1 MNKVNVQW
9 GGAEE
14 LDFKKNNDKF
24 FGVALNSENG
34 VFLGRFKG
42 MDLKDN
48 NKTHIIVT
56 SPVRNGTVTTVQIP
70 TLMSGWNESV
80 FIYDVKGERYHLTS
94 ATRKYRFD
102 NMILKFSPWESES
115 QGYNPFEEISFF
127 TGKEDLDADI
137 ISKAVVQNIK
147 DENIRKISD
156 YLFKALIFRLVIK
169 KILPDNRFA
178 SSQKIELKNY
188 MTFLDIYN
196 ELKVFDVY
204 NLSTFNEIPFV
215 KDGGL
220 IDKLKEIYGLGKI
233 TEHPLER
240 KYIDLLLSVPKDQLI
255 VALNELKNQ
264 LVIFTDL
271 NLAKNTE
278 KSDFRIIDIVN
289 FRNPVSLYYVA
300 HPNYFGDDL
309 MARIMISQLI
319 DKITIE
325 VPFGSCYIPNKYRL
339 LLMLP
344 EFCKIGKIPIYEN
357 SMGYMA
363 GYGIKSLIFTDG
375 ISELER
381 LYGKNNL
388 ITLNSQVQLFYTNT
402 DERTVEYVDNL
413 LITDKREAVK
423 VSTGNGILKISG
435 RKPLLVDKTVY
446 FTDKEMCEYIK
457 FLPVIPESLKD
468 IEKQYKFIDDRKYK
482 YIPYPEAIEKIKE
495 ILTIKEL
502 LVKNQNIDIDYIGF
516 SGEYAKNTEMLN
528 EFIDLYNKEFPSAS
542 KISNFELKQDIF
554 APGNAE
560 WASLEEIDTELYN
573 YNLRGSEGVVLGI
586 LDGQLLVENSKGH
599 IMMIMPPRSGKGITS
614 VVPTLLKTWKKS
626 VFVLDVKG
634 ENHALT
640 SGARKQNLDND
651 ILRFSLRSENSCKYN
666 PLAEVRINCPEEK
679 EDIAYITEELIK
691 ENSDMIKSS
700 IYIEKTR
707 KVFSNVLTYLLYEN
721 FWENLDL
728 NSFSVSNLTL
738 TLKDVKS
745 IFKNFSIFSE
755 WIENIKDF
763 ESFFD
768 FENVKKKYPNCFY
781 PDILKKYDI
790 KKNAK
795 NLENSIL
802 QLKKLM
808 TDYKSDEDK
817 YDIEDYINIINNSLS
832 FLENSTISN
841 NLSGSDFKMIDI
853 MNGKNPVSFY
863 YVISPAAF
871 LDESPILRIFIK
883 QMIDKLT
890 SEDLKE
896 NHKHELLLLMD
907 EFPALGKLDCLEKSI
922 GYLAG
927 YKIKLMI
934 VLQSLYQLKKIY
946 GELEGF
952 SSNCGIQVFSQANDE
967 TTANYVSELLGKQ
980 KKTFF
985 EDYLLNSSE
994 ILKLPSDKIIIK
1006 KFGKQPVLANKF
1018 IYFQDKEYYKYIKI
1032 PYVFSESLYDR
1043 NMKYIPIS
1051 SDLGKEFDYEYKYLP
1066 SKFAVKLMESNLKD
1080 QFKLIEIDKK
1090 RQSEEE
1096 VDENFRNALQGSIYR
1111 YKIKFAEL
1119 KKVQEIYKNIIL

>member
-24 FGVALNSENG
+24 FGLTFRSENG

-48 NKTHIIVT
+48 SKTHIIVT
-56 SPVRNGTVTTVQIP
+56 SPVRNGTATTVQIP
-70 TLMSGWNESV
+70 TLMSGWNESA

-102 NMILKFSPWESES
+102 NMILRFSPWENES
-115 QGYNPFEEISFF
+115 QGYNPFEEIPFF
-127 TGKEDLDADI
+127 TVKEDLEADI

-156 YLFKALIFRLVIK
+156 YLFKTLIFRLVIK
-169 KILPDNRFA
+169 KILPKNLFV
-178 SSQKIELKNY
+178 SSQKIEIKNY

-196 ELKVFDVY
+196 ELKTFDVY
-204 NLSTFNEIPFV
+204 NLSTFGKIPFAME
-215 KDGGL
+215 GGL
-220 IDKLKEIYGLGKI
+220 IDKLKEIYGLNKI

-240 KYIDLLLSVPKDQLI
+240 KYINLLSGIFESQLI
-255 VALNELKNQ
+255 EALNELKSQ
-264 LVIFTDL
+264 LVIFTNL

-278 KSDFRIIDIVN
+278 KSDFKITDLVN
-289 FRNPVSLYYVA
+289 HVNPVSLYYVA
-300 HPNYFGDDL
+300 HPNHFGDDL

-319 DKITIE
+319 EKVTIE
-325 VPFGSCYIPNKYRL
+325 LPFNGYYIPSKHRL
-339 LLMLP
+339 LFMLP
-344 EFCKIGKIPIYEN
+344 DFCKIGKIPVYEN

-363 GYGIKSLIFTDG
+363 GYGFKSLIFIDG
-375 ISELER
+375 ISELEK

-388 ITLNSQVQLFYTNT
+388 IMLNSQVQLFYTNT
-402 DERTVEYVDNL
+402 DERTIEYVDNL
-413 LITDKREAVK
+413 LITDKREVVK
-423 VSTGNGILKISG
+423 LSTGNGILKVSG
-435 RKPLLVDKTVY
+435 RKPLLIDKTVY

-482 YIPYPEAIEKIKE
+482 YIPYPEAIKKIKE
-495 ILTIKEL
+495 ILTMKEL
-502 LVKNQNIDIDYIGF
+502 LVKNQNIDIDYVGF
-516 SGEYAKNTEMLN
+516 PGEYATNTEMLN
-528 EFIDLYNKEFPSAS
+528 EFIDLYNKEFPSAP
-542 KISNFELKQDIF
+542 KIPNFELKQDIF
-554 APGNAE
+554 ALGNAE

-573 YNLRGSEGVVLGI
+573 YNLRGNEGVVLGI

-679 EDIAYITEELIK
+679 EDIDYITKELIS
-691 ENSDMIKSS
+691 ENFEMIKSG
-700 IYIEKTR
+700 IYIEKIR

-721 FWENLDL
+721 FLKKLDL
-728 NSFSVSNLTL
+728 KYENSFSVSNLTL

-745 IFKNFSIFSE
+745 VFKSFSVFSK
-755 WIENIKDF
+755 WIEGIKDF
-763 ESFFD
+763 ESFF
-768 FENVKKKYPNCFY
+768 ENNRKEYT
-781 PDILKKYDI
+781 DILHNI
-790 KKNAK
+790 KENAK
-795 NLENSIL
+795 NLKNSIFH
-802 QLKKLM
+802 LKKLM
-808 TDYKSDEDK
+808 ADYKSDEDK

-907 EFPALGKLDCLEKSI
+907 EFSALGKFDCLEKSI

-967 TTANYVSELLGKQ
+967 ITAKYVSELLGKQ

-985 EDYLLNSSE
+985 EDYLLSSSE
-994 ILKLPSDKIIIK
+994 ILKLPNDKIIIK

-1096 VDENFRNALQGSIYR
+1096 VDENFRNTLQGSIFR
-1111 YKIKFAEL
+1111 YKVKFAEL

>member
-24 FGVALNSENG
+24 FGLTFRSENG

-48 NKTHIIVT
+48 SKTHIIVT
-56 SPVRNGTVTTVQIP
+56 SPVRNGAATTVQIP
-70 TLMSGWNESV
+70 TLMSGWNESA

-102 NMILKFSPWESES
+102 NMILRFSPWENES
-115 QGYNPFEEISFF
+115 QGYNPFEEIPFF
-127 TGKEDLDADI
+127 TVKEDLEADI

-156 YLFKALIFRLVIK
+156 YLFKTLIFRLVIK
-169 KILPDNRFA
+169 KILPKNLFV
-178 SSQKIELKNY
+178 SSQKIEIKNY

-196 ELKVFDVY
+196 ELKIFDVY
-204 NLSTFNEIPFV
+204 NLSTFGKIPFAME
-215 KDGGL
+215 GGL
-220 IDKLKEIYGLGKI
+220 IDKLKEIYGLDKI

-240 KYIDLLLSVPKDQLI
+240 KYINLLSGISESQLI
-255 VALNELKNQ
+255 EALNELKSQ
-264 LVIFTDL
+264 LVIFTNL

-278 KSDFRIIDIVN
+278 KSDFKITDLVN
-289 FRNPVSLYYVA
+289 HVNPVSLYYVA
-300 HPNYFGDDL
+300 HPNHFGDDL

-319 DKITIE
+319 EKVTIE
-325 VPFGSCYIPNKYRL
+325 LPFNGYYIPSKYRL
-339 LLMLP
+339 LFMLP
-344 EFCKIGKIPIYEN
+344 DFCKIGKIPVYEN

-363 GYGIKSLIFTDG
+363 GYGFKSLIFIDG

-388 ITLNSQVQLFYTNT
+388 IMLNSQVQLFYTNT
-402 DERTVEYVDNL
+402 DERTIEYVDNL
-413 LITDKREAVK
+413 LITDKREVVK
-423 VSTGNGILKISG
+423 LSTGNGILKVSG

-468 IEKQYKFIDDRKYK
+468 IEKQYKFINDRKYK
-482 YIPYPEAIEKIKE
+482 YIPYPEAIKKIKK
-495 ILTIKEL
+495 ILTMKEL
-502 LVKNQNIDIDYIGF
+502 LVKNQNIDIDYVGF
-516 SGEYAKNTEMLN
+516 PGEYATNTEMLN
-528 EFIDLYNKEFPSAS
+528 EFIDLYNKEFPSAP
-542 KISNFELKQDIF
+542 KIPNFELKQDIF
-554 APGNAE
+554 ALGNAE

-573 YNLRGSEGVVLGI
+573 YNLRGNEGVVLGI

-614 VVPTLLKTWKKS
+614 VVPTLLKTWEKS

-679 EDIAYITEELIK
+679 EDIDYITKELIS
-691 ENSDMIKSS
+691 ENFEMIKSG
-700 IYIEKTR
+700 IYIEKIR

-721 FWENLDL
+721 FLKKLDL
-728 NSFSVSNLTL
+728 KYENSFSVSNLTL

-745 IFKNFSIFSE
+745 VFKSFSVFSK
-755 WIENIKDF
+755 WIEGIKDF
-763 ESFFD
+763 ESFF
-768 FENVKKKYPNCFY
+768 ENNRKEYT
-781 PDILKKYDI
+781 DILHNI
-790 KKNAK
+790 KENAK
-795 NLENSIL
+795 NLKNSIF

-808 TDYKSDEDK
+808 ADYKSDEDK

-853 MNGKNPVSFY
+853 MNGKNPISFY

-967 TTANYVSELLGKQ
+967 ITAKYVSELLGKQ

-985 EDYLLNSSE
+985 EDYLLTSSE
-994 ILKLPSDKIIIK
+994 ILKLPNDKIIIK

>member
-24 FGVALNSENG
+24 FGLTFRSENG

-48 NKTHIIVT
+48 SKTHIIVT
-56 SPVRNGTVTTVQIP
+56 SPVRNGTATTVQIP
-70 TLMSGWNESV
+70 TLMSGWNESA

-102 NMILKFSPWESES
+102 NMILRFSPWENES
-115 QGYNPFEEISFF
+115 QGYNPFEEIPFF
-127 TGKEDLDADI
+127 TVKEDLEADI

-156 YLFKALIFRLVIK
+156 YLFKTLIFRLVIK
-169 KILPDNRFA
+169 KILPKNLFV
-178 SSQKIELKNY
+178 SSQKIEIKNY

-196 ELKVFDVY
+196 ELKIFDVY
-204 NLSTFNEIPFV
+204 NLSTFGKIPFAME
-215 KDGGL
+215 GGL
-220 IDKLKEIYGLGKI
+220 IDKLKEIYGLDKI

-240 KYIDLLLSVPKDQLI
+240 KYINLLSGISESQLI
-255 VALNELKNQ
+255 EALNELKSQ
-264 LVIFTDL
+264 LVIFTNL

-278 KSDFRIIDIVN
+278 KSDFKITDLVN
-289 FRNPVSLYYVA
+289 HVNPVSLYYVA
-300 HPNYFGDDL
+300 HPNHFGDDL

-319 DKITIE
+319 EKVTIE
-325 VPFGSCYIPNKYRL
+325 LPFNGYYIPSKYRL
-339 LLMLP
+339 LFMLP
-344 EFCKIGKIPIYEN
+344 DFCKIGKIPVYEN

-363 GYGIKSLIFTDG
+363 GYGFKSLIFIDG

-388 ITLNSQVQLFYTNT
+388 IMLNSQVQLFYTNT
-402 DERTVEYVDNL
+402 DERTIEYVDNL
-413 LITDKREAVK
+413 LITDKREVVK
-423 VSTGNGILKISG
+423 LSTGNGILKVSG

-468 IEKQYKFIDDRKYK
+468 IEKQYKFINDRKYK
-482 YIPYPEAIEKIKE
+482 YIPYPEAIKKIKK
-495 ILTIKEL
+495 ILTMKEL
-502 LVKNQNIDIDYIGF
+502 LVKNQNIDIDYVGF
-516 SGEYAKNTEMLN
+516 PGEYATNTEMLN
-528 EFIDLYNKEFPSAS
+528 EFIDLYNKEFPSAP
-542 KISNFELKQDIF
+542 KIPNFELKQDIF
-554 APGNAE
+554 ALGNAE

-573 YNLRGSEGVVLGI
+573 YNLRGNEGVVLGI

-679 EDIAYITEELIK
+679 EDIDYITKELIS
-691 ENSDMIKSS
+691 ENFEMIKSG
-700 IYIEKTR
+700 IYIEKIR

-721 FWENLDL
+721 FLKKLDL
-728 NSFSVSNLTL
+728 KYENSFSVSNLTL

-745 IFKNFSIFSE
+745 VFKSFSVFSK
-755 WIENIKDF
+755 WIEGIKDF
-763 ESFFD
+763 ESFF
-768 FENVKKKYPNCFY
+768 ENNRKEYT
-781 PDILKKYDI
+781 DILHNI
-790 KKNAK
+790 KENAK
-795 NLENSIL
+795 NLKNSIF

-808 TDYKSDEDK
+808 ADYKSDEDK

-841 NLSGSDFKMIDI
+841 NLSGSDFKMIDT
-853 MNGKNPVSFY
+853 MNGKNPISFY

-946 GELEGF
+946 
-952 SSNCGIQVFSQANDE
+952 
-967 TTANYVSELLGKQ
+967 
-980 KKTFF
+980 
-985 EDYLLNSSE
+985 
-994 ILKLPSDKIIIK
+994 
-1006 KFGKQPVLANKF
+1006 
-1018 IYFQDKEYYKYIKI
+1018 
-1032 PYVFSESLYDR
+1032 
-1043 NMKYIPIS
+1043 
-1051 SDLGKEFDYEYKYLP
+1051 
-1066 SKFAVKLMESNLKD
+1066 
-1080 QFKLIEIDKK
+1080 
-1090 RQSEEE
+1090 
-1096 VDENFRNALQGSIYR
+1096 
-1111 YKIKFAEL
+1111 
-1119 KKVQEIYKNIIL
+1119 

>member
-24 FGVALNSENG
+24 FGLTFRSENG

-48 NKTHIIVT
+48 SKTHIIVT
-56 SPVRNGTVTTVQIP
+56 SPVRNGTATTVQIP
-70 TLMSGWNESV
+70 TLMSGWNESA

-102 NMILKFSPWESES
+102 NMILRFSPWENES
-115 QGYNPFEEISFF
+115 QGYNPFEEIPFF
-127 TGKEDLDADI
+127 TVKEDLEADI

-156 YLFKALIFRLVIK
+156 YLFKTLIFRLVIK
-169 KILPDNRFA
+169 KILPKNLFV
-178 SSQKIELKNY
+178 SSQKIEIKNY

-196 ELKVFDVY
+196 ELKIFDVY
-204 NLSTFNEIPFV
+204 NLSTFGKIPFAME
-215 KDGGL
+215 GGL
-220 IDKLKEIYGLGKI
+220 IDKLKEIYGLDKI

-240 KYIDLLLSVPKDQLI
+240 KYINLLSGISESQLI
-255 VALNELKNQ
+255 EALNELKSQ
-264 LVIFTDL
+264 LVIFTNL

-278 KSDFRIIDIVN
+278 KSDFKITDLVN
-289 FRNPVSLYYVA
+289 HVNPVSLYYVA
-300 HPNYFGDDL
+300 HPNHFGDDL

-319 DKITIE
+319 EKVTIE
-325 VPFGSCYIPNKYRL
+325 LPFNGYYIPSKHRL
-339 LLMLP
+339 LFMLP
-344 EFCKIGKIPIYEN
+344 DFCKIGKIPVYEN

-363 GYGIKSLIFTDG
+363 GYGFKSLIFIDG

-388 ITLNSQVQLFYTNT
+388 IMLNSQVQLFYTNT
-402 DERTVEYVDNL
+402 DERTIEYVDNL
-413 LITDKREAVK
+413 LITDKREVVK
-423 VSTGNGILKISG
+423 LSTGNGILKVSG

-468 IEKQYKFIDDRKYK
+468 IEKQYKFINDRKYK
-482 YIPYPEAIEKIKE
+482 YIPYSEAFEKIKE
-495 ILTIKEL
+495 NLTKTEL
-502 LVKNQNIDIDYIGF
+502 VIKNQNIDTDYTGF
-516 SGEYAKNTEMLN
+516 PGEYSRNTEMLN
-528 EFIDLYNKEFPSAS
+528 EFIDLYNKNFPSAP
-542 KISNFELKQDIF
+542 KISNFELKQNIF
-554 APGNAE
+554 TSGNAE
-560 WASLEEIDTELYN
+560 WASSYEINSELYN
-573 YNLRGSEGVVLGI
+573 YNLTGNEGVVLGI

-599 IMMIMPPRSGKGITS
+599 IMMIMPPRSEKGITS
-614 VVPTLLKTWKKS
+614 IIPTLLKSWKKS

-634 ENHALT
+634 ENYALT
-640 SGARKQNLDND
+640 SGSRKQNLDND
-651 ILRFSLRSENSCKYN
+651 ILRFSLRSENSCRYN

-679 EDIAYITEELIK
+679 EDIAYIAKELIR
-691 ENSDMIKSS
+691 ENSDMIKSGA
-700 IYIEKTR
+700 YIAKAR
-707 KVFSNVLTYLLYEN
+707 KIFSNVLTYLLYED
-721 FWENLDL
+721 FWKNLDL

-745 IFKNFSIFSE
+745 IFKSFSTFSE
-755 WIENIKDF
+755 WIGNIKDF

-768 FENVKKKYPNCFY
+768 FENVQKKYPNNFY

-790 KKNAK
+790 QGNAK
-795 NLENSIL
+795 NLENSIF
-802 QLKKLM
+802 QLKKIM
-808 TDYKSDEDK
+808 SDYKH
-817 YDIEDYINIINNSLS
+817 DIEEYIDIINYSLS

-863 YVISPAAF
+863 YVISPAD
-871 LDESPILRIFIK
+871 LLNESPILRIFMK
-883 QMIDKLT
+883 QMINKLT

-907 EFPALGKLDCLEKSI
+907 EFSAPGRLECLEESI

-934 VLQSLYQLKKIY
+934 ILQSLYQLKKIY
-946 GELEGF
+946 GEFEGF

-967 TTANYVSELLGKQ
+967 ITAKYVSELLGKQ
-980 KKTFF
+980 KKTKSYF
-985 EDYLLNSSE
+985 EDYLLSSSE
-994 ILKLPSDKIIIK
+994 AMKLPSDKIIIK
-1006 KFGKQPVLANKF
+1006 KFGRQPVQANKF
-1018 IYFQDKEYYKYIKI
+1018 IYFQNKEYYNYRKI

-1051 SDLGKEFDYEYKYLP
+1051 SDLRKEFDYEYKYLP
-1066 SKFAVKLMESNLKD
+1066 SKFAVKLMESNLKE
-1080 QFKLIEIDKK
+1080 QFKLLEIDRE
-1090 RQSEEE
+1090 RQSKEEI
-1096 VDENFRNALQGSIYR
+1096 DENFRNAYQERVFG
-1111 YKIKFAEL
+1111 YKVKSAEL

>member
-14 LDFKKNNDKF
+14 LDFKKNTDKF
-24 FGVALNSENG
+24 FGLTFRSENG

-48 NKTHIIVT
+48 NRTHIIVT
-56 SPVRNGTVTTVQIP
+56 SPVRNGTATTVQIP
-70 TLMSGWNESV
+70 TLMSGWNESA

-102 NMILKFSPWESES
+102 NMILRFSPWENES

-127 TGKEDLDADI
+127 TKNEELDADI

-156 YLFKALIFRLVIK
+156 YLFKTLIFRLVIK
-169 KILPDNRFA
+169 KILPENRFV
-178 SSQKIELKNY
+178 SSQKIEIKNY

-204 NLSTFNEIPFV
+204 NTSTFSEIPFV

-220 IDKLKEIYGLGKI
+220 IDKLKEIYELDEI

-240 KYIDLLLSVPKDQLI
+240 KYINLLSGISESQLI
-255 VALNELKNQ
+255 EALNELKSQ
-264 LVIFTDL
+264 LVIFTNL

-278 KSDFRIIDIVN
+278 KSDFKITDLVN
-289 FRNPVSLYYVA
+289 HVNPVSLYYVA
-300 HPNYFGDDL
+300 HPNHFGDDL

-319 DKITIE
+319 EKVTIE
-325 VPFGSCYIPNKYRL
+325 LPFNGYYIPSKHRL
-339 LLMLP
+339 LFMLP
-344 EFCKIGKIPIYEN
+344 DFCKIGKIPVYEN

-363 GYGIKSLIFTDG
+363 GYGFKSLIFIDG

-388 ITLNSQVQLFYTNT
+388 IMLNSQVQLFYTNT
-402 DERTVEYVDNL
+402 DERTIEYVDNL
-413 LITDKREAVK
+413 LITDKREVVK
-423 VSTGNGILKISG
+423 LSTGNGILKVSG

-446 FTDKEMCEYIK
+446 FTDNEMCEYIK

-468 IEKQYKFIDDRKYK
+468 TEKQYKFIDDRKYK
-482 YIPYPEAIEKIKE
+482 YIPYSEAIKKIKE
-495 ILTIKEL
+495 ILTMKEL
-502 LVKNQNIDIDYIGF
+502 LVKNQNIDIDYAGF
-516 SGEYAKNTEMLN
+516 PGGYAQNTEMLN
-528 EFIDLYNKEFPSAS
+528 EFIDLYNKKFPSDP
-542 KISNFELKQDIF
+542 KISNFELKQDIS
-554 APGNAE
+554 ALGNAE

-586 LDGQLLVENSKGH
+586 LDGQLLIENSKSH

-614 VVPTLLKTWKKS
+614 VVPTLLKTWRKS

-666 PLAEVRINCPEEK
+666 PLAEIRINCPEEK
-679 EDIAYITEELIK
+679 EDIAYITKELIL
-691 ENSDMIKSS
+691 ENFEMIKSG
-700 IYIEKTR
+700 IYIEKIR
-707 KVFSNVLTYLLYEN
+707 KIFSNTLTYLLYEN
-721 FWENLDL
+721 FLKKLDL
-728 NSFSVSNLTL
+728 KNENTSLVSNLTL
-738 TLKDVKS
+738 TLKDVKNV
-745 IFKNFSIFSE
+745 FKSFSVFSK

-763 ESFFD
+763 ESFF
-768 FENVKKKYPNCFY
+768 ENNQKEYTN
-781 PDILKKYDI
+781 ILYNI
-790 KKNAK
+790 KENAK
-795 NLENSIL
+795 NLKNSIL

-808 TDYKSDEDK
+808 ADYKSDEDK
-817 YDIEDYINIINNSLS
+817 YDIEDYITIINNSLS

-907 EFPALGKLDCLEKSI
+907 EFPALGKLECLEKSI

-967 TTANYVSELLGKQ
+967 ITAKYVSELLGKQ

-985 EDYLLNSSE
+985 EDYLLTSSE
-994 ILKLPSDKIIIK
+994 ILKLSNDKIIIK

-1066 SKFAVKLMESNLKD
+1066 SKFAVKLMESNLKE

-1096 VDENFRNALQGSIYR
+1096 VDENFRNTLQGSIYR

>member
-24 FGVALNSENG
+24 FGLTFRSENG

-48 NKTHIIVT
+48 NKMHIIVT
-56 SPVRNGTVTTVQIP
+56 SPIRNGTATTVQIP

-80 FIYDVKGERYHLTS
+80 FVYDIKGERYQLTS

-127 TGKEDLDADI
+127 TGSEDLDADI

-147 DENIRKISD
+147 DESVRKISD
-156 YLFKALIFRLVIK
+156 YLFKALIFRLVFK
-169 KILPDNRFA
+169 KILPENSFV
-178 SSQKIELKNY
+178 SSQKTELKNY

-196 ELKVFDVY
+196 ELKIFSID
-204 NLSTFNEIPFV
+204 NPSTFSDVPFV

-220 IDKLKEIYGLGKI
+220 IDELKKIYMLDKI

-240 KYIDLLLSVPKDQLI
+240 KYIDLLLSVPKNQLI
-255 VALNELKNQ
+255 EALNELKNQ

-278 KSDFRIIDIVN
+278 KSDFKIIDLVN
-289 FRNPVSLYYVA
+289 YRNPVSLYYVA

-319 DKITIE
+319 EKIAIE
-325 VPFGSCYIPNKYRL
+325 VPFGSHYIPNKYRF
-339 LLMLP
+339 LLMVP
-344 EFCKIGKIPIYEN
+344 EFCKIGKIPVYEN

-363 GYGIKSLIFTDG
+363 GYGFKSLIFIDG

-388 ITLNSQVQLFYTNT
+388 IMLNSQVQLFYTNT

-423 VSTGNGILKISG
+423 LSTGNGILKVSG

-446 FTDKEMCEYIK
+446 FTDNEMREYIK

-468 IEKQYKFIDDRKYK
+468 TEKQYKFIDDRKYK
-482 YIPYPEAIEKIKE
+482 YIPYPEAIKKIKE
-495 ILTIKEL
+495 TLTMKEL
-502 LVKNQNIDIDYIGF
+502 LVKNQNIDIDYAGF
-516 SGEYAKNTEMLN
+516 PGGYVQNTEMLN
-528 EFIDLYNKEFPSAS
+528 EFIDLYNKKFPSAP

-554 APGNAE
+554 ASGNAD

-573 YNLRGSEGVVLGI
+573 YNLRGNEGVVLGI

-679 EDIAYITEELIK
+679 EDIAYITKELIL
-691 ENSDMIKSS
+691 ENFEMIKSG
-700 IYIEKTR
+700 IYIEKIR
-707 KVFSNVLTYLLYEN
+707 KIFSNTLTYLLYEN
-721 FWENLDL
+721 FLKNLDL
-728 NSFSVSNLTL
+728 KNENTSFISNLTL
-738 TLKDVKS
+738 TLKEVKNV
-745 IFKNFSIFSE
+745 FKSFSVFSE

-763 ESFFD
+763 ESFF
-768 FENVKKKYPNCFY
+768 ENIQKEY
-781 PDILKKYDI
+781 PDILHNI
-790 KKNAK
+790 KENAK
-795 NLENSIL
+795 NLENSIF
-802 QLKKLM
+802 QLKKIM
-808 TDYKSDEDK
+808 SDYKH
-817 YDIEDYINIINNSLS
+817 DIEEYIDIINYSLS

-841 NLSGSDFKMIDI
+841 NLSGLDFKMIDI

-863 YVISPAAF
+863 YVISPAD
-871 LDESPILRIFIK
+871 LLNESPILRIFMK

-907 EFPALGKLDCLEKSI
+907 EFSAPGRLECLEESI

-934 VLQSLYQLKKIY
+934 ILQSLYQLKKIY
-946 GELEGF
+946 GEFEGF

-967 TTANYVSELLGKQ
+967 ITAKYVSELLGKQ
-980 KKTFF
+980 KKTKSYF
-985 EDYLLNSSE
+985 EDYLLSSSE
-994 ILKLPSDKIIIK
+994 AMKLPSDKIIIK
-1006 KFGKQPVLANKF
+1006 KFGRQPVQANKF
-1018 IYFQDKEYYKYIKI
+1018 IYFQDKEYYNYRKI

-1051 SDLGKEFDYEYKYLP
+1051 SDLRKEFDYEYKYLP
-1066 SKFAVKLMESNLKD
+1066 SKFAVKLMESNLKE
-1080 QFKLIEIDKK
+1080 QFKLLEIDRE
-1090 RQSEEE
+1090 RQSKEEI
-1096 VDENFRNALQGSIYR
+1096 DENFRNAYQERVFG
-1111 YKIKFAEL
+1111 YKVKSAEL

>member
-24 FGVALNSENG
+24 FGLTFRSENG

-48 NKTHIIVT
+48 SKTHIIVT
-56 SPVRNGTVTTVQIP
+56 SPVRNGTATTVQIP
-70 TLMSGWNESV
+70 TLMSGWNESA

-102 NMILKFSPWESES
+102 NMILRFSPWENES
-115 QGYNPFEEISFF
+115 QGYNPFEEIPFF
-127 TGKEDLDADI
+127 TVKEDLEADI

-156 YLFKALIFRLVIK
+156 YLFKTLIFRLVIK
-169 KILPDNRFA
+169 KILPKNLFV
-178 SSQKIELKNY
+178 SSQKIEIKNY

-196 ELKVFDVY
+196 ELKTFDVY
-204 NLSTFNEIPFV
+204 NLSTFGKIPFAME
-215 KDGGL
+215 GGL
-220 IDKLKEIYGLGKI
+220 IDKLKEIYGLDKI

-240 KYIDLLLSVPKDQLI
+240 KYINLLSGISESQLI
-255 VALNELKNQ
+255 EALNELKSQ
-264 LVIFTDL
+264 LVIFTNL

-278 KSDFRIIDIVN
+278 KSDFKITDLVN
-289 FRNPVSLYYVA
+289 HVNPVSLYYVA
-300 HPNYFGDDL
+300 HPNHFGDDL

-319 DKITIE
+319 EKVTIE
-325 VPFGSCYIPNKYRL
+325 LPFNGYYIPSKHRL
-339 LLMLP
+339 LFMLP
-344 EFCKIGKIPIYEN
+344 DFCKIGKIPVYEN

-363 GYGIKSLIFTDG
+363 GYGFKSLIFIDG

-388 ITLNSQVQLFYTNT
+388 IMLNSQVQLFYTNT
-402 DERTVEYVDNL
+402 DERTIEYVDNL
-413 LITDKREAVK
+413 LITDKREVVK
-423 VSTGNGILKISG
+423 LSTGNGILKVSG

-446 FTDKEMCEYIK
+446 FTDKEMREYIK

-468 IEKQYKFIDDRKYK
+468 VKKQYKLIDDKKYK
-482 YIPYPEAIEKIKE
+482 YIPYSEAIKKIKE
-495 ILTIKEL
+495 SLTRTEL
-502 LVKNQNIDIDYIGF
+502 VIKNQNIDTDYIGF
-516 SGEYAKNTEMLN
+516 PGEYSRNTEMLN
-528 EFIDLYNKEFPSAS
+528 EFIDLYNKNFPSAP
-542 KISNFELKQDIF
+542 KISNFELKQNIF
-554 APGNAE
+554 ISGNAE
-560 WASLEEIDTELYN
+560 WASSYEINSELYN
-573 YNLRGSEGVVLGI
+573 YNLTGNEGVVLGI
-586 LDGQLLVENSKGH
+586 LDGQLLVESSKGH

-614 VVPTLLKTWKKS
+614 IIPTLLKSWKKS

-634 ENHALT
+634 ENYALT
-640 SGARKQNLDND
+640 SGSRKQNLDND
-651 ILRFSLRSENSCKYN
+651 ILRFSLRSENSCRYN
-666 PLAEVRINCPEEK
+666 PLAEVRINYPEEK
-679 EDIAYITEELIK
+679 EDIAYIAKELIR
-691 ENSDMIKSS
+691 ENSDMVKNGA
-700 IYIEKTR
+700 YIAKAR
-707 KVFSNVLTYLLYEN
+707 KIFSNVLTYLLYED
-721 FWENLDL
+721 FWKNLDL
-728 NSFSVSNLTL
+728 DSFSVSNLTL

-745 IFKNFSIFSE
+745 IFKSFSTFSE

-768 FENVKKKYPNCFY
+768 FENVQKKYPNNFY

-790 KKNAK
+790 QGNAK
-795 NLENSIL
+795 NLENSIF
-802 QLKKLM
+802 QLKKIM
-808 TDYKSDEDK
+808 SDYKH
-817 YDIEDYINIINNSLS
+817 DIEEYIDIINYSLS

-863 YVISPAAF
+863 YVISPAD
-871 LDESPILRIFIK
+871 LLNESPILRIFMK

-907 EFPALGKLDCLEKSI
+907 EFSAPGRLECLEESI

-934 VLQSLYQLKKIY
+934 ILQSLYQLKKIY
-946 GELEGF
+946 GEFEGF

-967 TTANYVSELLGKQ
+967 ITAKYVSELLGKQ
-980 KKTFF
+980 KKTKSYF
-985 EDYLLNSSE
+985 EDYLLSSSE
-994 ILKLPSDKIIIK
+994 AMKLPSDKIIIK
-1006 KFGKQPVLANKF
+1006 KFGRQPVQANKF
-1018 IYFQDKEYYKYIKI
+1018 IYFQNKEYYNYRKI

-1051 SDLGKEFDYEYKYLP
+1051 SDLRKEFDYEYKYLP
-1066 SKFAVKLMESNLKD
+1066 SKFAVKLMESNLKE
-1080 QFKLIEIDKK
+1080 QFKLLEIDRE
-1090 RQSEEE
+1090 RQSKEEI
-1096 VDENFRNALQGSIYR
+1096 DENFRNAYQERVFG
-1111 YKIKFAEL
+1111 YKVKSTEL

>member
-24 FGVALNSENG
+24 FGLTFRSENG

-48 NKTHIIVT
+48 SKTHIIVT
-56 SPVRNGTVTTVQIP
+56 SPVRNGTATTVQIP
-70 TLMSGWNESV
+70 TLMSGWNESA

-102 NMILKFSPWESES
+102 NMILRFSPWENES
-115 QGYNPFEEISFF
+115 QGYNPFEEIPFF
-127 TGKEDLDADI
+127 TVKEDLEADI

-156 YLFKALIFRLVIK
+156 YLFKTLIFRLVIK
-169 KILPDNRFA
+169 KILPKNLFV
-178 SSQKIELKNY
+178 SSQKIEIKNY

-196 ELKVFDVY
+196 ELKIFDVY
-204 NLSTFNEIPFV
+204 NLSTFGKIPFAME
-215 KDGGL
+215 GGL
-220 IDKLKEIYGLGKI
+220 IDKLKEIYGLDKI

-240 KYIDLLLSVPKDQLI
+240 KYINLLSGISESQLI
-255 VALNELKNQ
+255 EALNELKSQ
-264 LVIFTDL
+264 LVIFTNL

-278 KSDFRIIDIVN
+278 KSDFKITDLVN
-289 FRNPVSLYYVA
+289 HVNPVSLYYVA
-300 HPNYFGDDL
+300 HPNHFGDDL

-319 DKITIE
+319 EKVTIE
-325 VPFGSCYIPNKYRL
+325 LPFNGYYIPSKHRL
-339 LLMLP
+339 LFMLP
-344 EFCKIGKIPIYEN
+344 DFCKIGKIPVYEN

-363 GYGIKSLIFTDG
+363 GYGFKSLIFIDG

-388 ITLNSQVQLFYTNT
+388 IMLNSQVQLFYTNT
-402 DERTVEYVDNL
+402 DERTIEYVDNL
-413 LITDKREAVK
+413 LITDKREVVK
-423 VSTGNGILKISG
+423 LSTGNGILKVSG

-468 IEKQYKFIDDRKYK
+468 IEKQYKFINDRKYK
-482 YIPYPEAIEKIKE
+482 YIPYPEAIKKIKK
-495 ILTIKEL
+495 ILTMKEL
-502 LVKNQNIDIDYIGF
+502 LVKNQNIDIDYVGF
-516 SGEYAKNTEMLN
+516 PGEYATNTEMLN
-528 EFIDLYNKEFPSAS
+528 EFIDLYNKEFPSAP
-542 KISNFELKQDIF
+542 KIPNFELKQDIF
-554 APGNAE
+554 ALGNAE

-573 YNLRGSEGVVLGI
+573 YNLRGNEGVVLGI

-679 EDIAYITEELIK
+679 EDIDYITKELIS
-691 ENSDMIKSS
+691 ENFEMIKSG
-700 IYIEKTR
+700 IYIEKIR

-721 FWENLDL
+721 FLKKLDL
-728 NSFSVSNLTL
+728 KYENSFSVSNLTL

-745 IFKNFSIFSE
+745 VFKSFSVFSK
-755 WIENIKDF
+755 WIEGIKDF
-763 ESFFD
+763 ESFF
-768 FENVKKKYPNCFY
+768 ENNRKEYT
-781 PDILKKYDI
+781 DILHNI
-790 KKNAK
+790 KENAK
-795 NLENSIL
+795 NLKNSIF
-802 QLKKLM
+802 QLKKIM
-808 TDYKSDEDK
+808 SDYKH
-817 YDIEDYINIINNSLS
+817 DIEEYIDIINYSLS

-863 YVISPAAF
+863 YVISPAD
-871 LDESPILRIFIK
+871 LLNESPILRIFMK

-907 EFPALGKLDCLEKSI
+907 EFSAPGRLECLEESI

-934 VLQSLYQLKKIY
+934 ILQSLYQLKKIY
-946 GELEGF
+946 GEFEGF

-967 TTANYVSELLGKQ
+967 ITAKYVSELLGKQ
-980 KKTFF
+980 KKTKSYF
-985 EDYLLNSSE
+985 EDYLLSSSE
-994 ILKLPSDKIIIK
+994 AMKLPSDKIIIK
-1006 KFGKQPVLANKF
+1006 KFGRQPVQANKF
-1018 IYFQDKEYYKYIKI
+1018 IYFQDKEYYNYRKI

-1051 SDLGKEFDYEYKYLP
+1051 SDLRKEFDYEYKYLP
-1066 SKFAVKLMESNLKD
+1066 SKFAVKLMESNLKE
-1080 QFKLIEIDKK
+1080 QFKLLEIDRE
-1090 RQSEEE
+1090 RQSKEEI
-1096 VDENFRNALQGSIYR
+1096 DENFRNAYQERVFG
-1111 YKIKFAEL
+1111 YKVKSAEL

>member
-24 FGVALNSENG
+24 FGLTFRSENG

-48 NKTHIIVT
+48 NKMHIIVT
-56 SPVRNGTVTTVQIP
+56 SPIRNGTTTTVQIP

-80 FIYDVKGERYHLTS
+80 FVYDIKGERYQLTS

-127 TGKEDLDADI
+127 TGSEDLDADI

-147 DENIRKISD
+147 DESVRKISD
-156 YLFKALIFRLVIK
+156 YLFKALIFRLVFK
-169 KILPDNRFA
+169 KILPENSFV
-178 SSQKIELKNY
+178 SSQKTELKNY

-196 ELKVFDVY
+196 ELKIFSID
-204 NLSTFNEIPFV
+204 NPSTFSDVPFV

-220 IDKLKEIYGLGKI
+220 IDELKKIYMLDKI

-240 KYIDLLLSVPKDQLI
+240 KYIDLLLSVPKNQLI
-255 VALNELKNQ
+255 EALNELKNQ

-278 KSDFRIIDIVN
+278 KSDFKIIDLVN
-289 FRNPVSLYYVA
+289 YRNPVSLYYVA

-319 DKITIE
+319 EKIAIE
-325 VPFGSCYIPNKYRL
+325 VPFGSHYIPNKYRF
-339 LLMLP
+339 LLMVP
-344 EFCKIGKIPIYEN
+344 EFCKIGKIPVYEN

-363 GYGIKSLIFTDG
+363 GYGFKSLIFIDG

-388 ITLNSQVQLFYTNT
+388 IMLNSQVQLFYTNT
-402 DERTVEYVDNL
+402 DERTIEYVDNL
-413 LITDKREAVK
+413 LITDKREVIK
-423 VSTGNGILKISG
+423 LSTGNGILKVSG

-446 FTDKEMCEYIK
+446 FTDKEMREYIK

-468 IEKQYKFIDDRKYK
+468 VEKQYKLIDDRKYK
-482 YIPYPEAIEKIKE
+482 YIPYSEAFEKIKE
-495 ILTIKEL
+495 NLTKTEL
-502 LVKNQNIDIDYIGF
+502 VIKNQNIDTDYIGF
-516 SGEYAKNTEMLN
+516 PGEYSRNTEMLN
-528 EFIDLYNKEFPSAS
+528 EFIDLYNKNFPSAP
-542 KISNFELKQDIF
+542 KISNFELKQNIF
-554 APGNAE
+554 TSGNAE
-560 WASLEEIDTELYN
+560 WASSYEINSELYN
-573 YNLRGSEGVVLGI
+573 YNLTGNEGVVLGI
-586 LDGQLLVENSKGH
+586 LDGQLLVESSKGH

-614 VVPTLLKTWKKS
+614 IIPTLLKSWKKS

-634 ENHALT
+634 ENYALT
-640 SGARKQNLDND
+640 SGSRKQNLDND
-651 ILRFSLRSENSCKYN
+651 ILRFSLRSENSCRYN

-679 EDIAYITEELIK
+679 EDIAYIAKELIR
-691 ENSDMIKSS
+691 ENSDMIKNGA
-700 IYIEKTR
+700 YIAKAR
-707 KVFSNVLTYLLYEN
+707 KIFSNVLTYLLYED
-721 FWENLDL
+721 FWKNLDL
-728 NSFSVSNLTL
+728 DSFSVSNLTL
-738 TLKDVKS
+738 TLKNVKS
-745 IFKNFSIFSE
+745 IFKSFSTFSE

-768 FENVKKKYPNCFY
+768 FENVQKKYPNNFY

-790 KKNAK
+790 QGNAK
-795 NLENSIL
+795 NLENSIF
-802 QLKKLM
+802 QLKKIM
-808 TDYKSDEDK
+808 SDYKH
-817 YDIEDYINIINNSLS
+817 DIEEYIDIINYSLS

-863 YVISPAAF
+863 YVISPAD
-871 LDESPILRIFIK
+871 LLNESPILRIFMK

-907 EFPALGKLDCLEKSI
+907 EFSAPGRLECLEESI

-934 VLQSLYQLKKIY
+934 ILQSLYQLKKIY
-946 GELEGF
+946 GEFEGF

-967 TTANYVSELLGKQ
+967 ITAKYVSELLGKQ
-980 KKTFF
+980 KKTKSYF
-985 EDYLLNSSE
+985 EDYLLSSSE
-994 ILKLPSDKIIIK
+994 AMKLPSDKIIIK
-1006 KFGKQPVLANKF
+1006 KFGRQPVQANKF
-1018 IYFQDKEYYKYIKI
+1018 IYFQDKEYYNYRKI

-1051 SDLGKEFDYEYKYLP
+1051 SDLRKEFDYEYKYLP
-1066 SKFAVKLMESNLKD
+1066 SKFAVKLMEPNLKE
-1080 QFKLIEIDKK
+1080 QFKLLEIDRE
-1090 RQSEEE
+1090 RQSKEEI
-1096 VDENFRNALQGSIYR
+1096 DENFRNAYQERVFG
-1111 YKIKFAEL
+1111 YKVKSAEL

>member
-1 MNKVNVQW
+1 M
-9 GGAEE
+9 
-14 LDFKKNNDKF
+14 
-24 FGVALNSENG
+24 
-34 VFLGRFKG
+34 
-42 MDLKDN
+42 
-48 NKTHIIVT
+48 
-56 SPVRNGTVTTVQIP
+56 
-70 TLMSGWNESV
+70 
-80 FIYDVKGERYHLTS
+80 
-94 ATRKYRFD
+94 
-102 NMILKFSPWESES
+102 
-115 QGYNPFEEISFF
+115 
-127 TGKEDLDADI
+127 
-137 ISKAVVQNIK
+137 
-147 DENIRKISD
+147 
-156 YLFKALIFRLVIK
+156 
-169 KILPDNRFA
+169 
-178 SSQKIELKNY
+178 
-188 MTFLDIYN
+188 
-196 ELKVFDVY
+196 
-204 NLSTFNEIPFV
+204 
-215 KDGGL
+215 
-220 IDKLKEIYGLGKI
+220 
-233 TEHPLER
+233 
-240 KYIDLLLSVPKDQLI
+240 
-255 VALNELKNQ
+255 
-264 LVIFTDL
+264 
-271 NLAKNTE
+271 
-278 KSDFRIIDIVN
+278 
-289 FRNPVSLYYVA
+289 
-300 HPNYFGDDL
+300 
-309 MARIMISQLI
+309 
-319 DKITIE
+319 
-325 VPFGSCYIPNKYRL
+325 
-339 LLMLP
+339 
-344 EFCKIGKIPIYEN
+344 
-357 SMGYMA
+357 
-363 GYGIKSLIFTDG
+363 
-375 ISELER
+375 
-381 LYGKNNL
+381 
-388 ITLNSQVQLFYTNT
+388 
-402 DERTVEYVDNL
+402 
-413 LITDKREAVK
+413 
-423 VSTGNGILKISG
+423 
-435 RKPLLVDKTVY
+435 
-446 FTDKEMCEYIK
+446 
-457 FLPVIPESLKD
+457 
-468 IEKQYKFIDDRKYK
+468 
-482 YIPYPEAIEKIKE
+482 
-495 ILTIKEL
+495 
-502 LVKNQNIDIDYIGF
+502 
-516 SGEYAKNTEMLN
+516 
-528 EFIDLYNKEFPSAS
+528 
-542 KISNFELKQDIF
+542 
-554 APGNAE
+554 
-560 WASLEEIDTELYN
+560 
-573 YNLRGSEGVVLGI
+573 
-586 LDGQLLVENSKGH
+586 
-599 IMMIMPPRSGKGITS
+599 
-614 VVPTLLKTWKKS
+614 KTWKKS

-679 EDIAYITEELIK
+679 EDIDYITKELIS
-691 ENSDMIKSS
+691 ENFEMIKSG
-700 IYIEKTR
+700 IYIEKIR

-721 FWENLDL
+721 FLKKLDL
-728 NSFSVSNLTL
+728 KYENSFSVSNLTL

-745 IFKNFSIFSE
+745 VFKSFSVFSK
-755 WIENIKDF
+755 WIEGIKDF
-763 ESFFD
+763 ESFF
-768 FENVKKKYPNCFY
+768 ENNRKEYT
-781 PDILKKYDI
+781 DILHNI
-790 KKNAK
+790 KENAK
-795 NLENSIL
+795 NLKNSIF

-808 TDYKSDEDK
+808 ADYKSDEDK

-853 MNGKNPVSFY
+853 MNGKNPISFY

-967 TTANYVSELLGKQ
+967 ITAKYVSELLGKQ

-985 EDYLLNSSE
+985 EDYLLTSSE
-994 ILKLPSDKIIIK
+994 ILKLPNDKIIIK